1 MRCRFHSTFESRW
14 ILSNGFFHVRLLI
27 FFESIGHSISAAF
40 YNECMESATYTTDT
54 SVEAFEVQIECFRR
68 MAPQERIERMSSWS
82 TQLKKMAMEAIR
94 RRHPEF
100 DEQQVQLKYIELAY
114 GLEIA
119 QGYRTWLTERADER
133 PQ

>member
-1 MRCRFHSTFESRW
+1 LDSVQWLFSCAFAD
-14 ILSNGFFHVRLLI
+14 
-27 FFESIGHSISAAF
+27 FFESIGHWISAAF

-54 SVEAFEVQIECFRR
+54 SVEAFEVQLECFRR

-114 GLEIA
+114 SLELA
-119 QGYRTWLTERADER
+119 QGYRTWLTERAGER
-133 PQ
+133 SQ

>member
-1 MRCRFHSTFESRW
+1 MAVVPTFESRW
-14 ILSNGFFHVRLLI
+14 ILSNGFFLCAFVD
-27 FFESIGHSISAAF
+27 FFESIGHWISAAF
-40 YNECMESATYTTDT
+40 YNERMESATYTTDT
-54 SVEAFEVQIECFRR
+54 SVEAFEVQLECFRR

-119 QGYRTWLTERADER
+119 QGYRTWLTERAGER
-133 PQ
+133 SQ

>member
-1 MRCRFHSTFESRW
+1 
-14 ILSNGFFHVRLLI
+14 
-27 FFESIGHSISAAF
+27 
-40 YNECMESATYTTDT
+40 MESATYTTDT
-54 SVEAFEVQIECFRR
+54 SVEAFEVQLECFRR

-100 DEQQVQLKYIELAY
+100 DEQQVQLKYIELTY

-119 QGYRTWLTERADER
+119 QGYRTWLTERAGER
-133 PQ
+133 FK

>member
-1 MRCRFHSTFESRW
+1 
-14 ILSNGFFHVRLLI
+14 
-27 FFESIGHSISAAF
+27 
-40 YNECMESATYTTDT
+40 
-54 SVEAFEVQIECFRR
+54 

-100 DEQQVQLKYIELAY
+100 DEQQVQLKYIELTY

-119 QGYRTWLTERADER
+119 QGYRTWLTERAGER
-133 PQ
+133 SQ